1 MNDNNVIY
9 KYQSG
14 FQPGDSTVN
23 QLVDIYNTII
33 SSLDKGK
40 DVRFIF
46 CDISKA
52 FDKVWHKGLLSKLKT
67 YGVSGNILGWIENYL
82 CDRQQKVVIDG
93 FSSNHETVN
102 AGVPQG
108 SVLGPF
114 LFLLYINDICDDL
127 VNNIRLFANDT
138 SLYAIVEN
146 GTTNVAQSLT
156 NDLDLVDKWSKDWL
170 VDFNPNKTVNVDFS
184 RKNKAYPPIKFGEN
198 SPLIDQNI
206 FHTHLGL
213 CFQRAPRGHYI
224 YN

>member
-23 QLVDIYNTII
+23 QLVDIYNTIF

-93 FSSNHETVN
+93 FS
-102 AGVPQG
+102 
-108 SVLGPF
+108 
-114 LFLLYINDICDDL
+114 
-127 VNNIRLFANDT
+127 
-138 SLYAIVEN
+138 
-146 GTTNVAQSLT
+146 
-156 NDLDLVDKWSKDWL
+156 
-170 VDFNPNKTVNVDFS
+170 
-184 RKNKAYPPIKFGEN
+184 
-198 SPLIDQNI
+198 
-206 FHTHLGL
+206 
-213 CFQRAPRGHYI
+213 
-224 YN
+224 

>member
-67 YGVSGNILGWIENYL
+67 YGISGNILSWIENYL
-82 CDRQQKVVIDG
+82 CDRQKK
-93 FSSNHETVN
+93 SCN
-102 AGVPQG
+102 
-108 SVLGPF
+108 
-114 LFLLYINDICDDL
+114 
-127 VNNIRLFANDT
+127 
-138 SLYAIVEN
+138 
-146 GTTNVAQSLT
+146 
-156 NDLDLVDKWSKDWL
+156 
-170 VDFNPNKTVNVDFS
+170 
-184 RKNKAYPPIKFGEN
+184 
-198 SPLIDQNI
+198 
-206 FHTHLGL
+206 
-213 CFQRAPRGHYI
+213 
-224 YN
+224 

>member
-82 CDRQQKVVIDG
+82 CDR
-93 FSSNHETVN
+93 
-102 AGVPQG
+102 
-108 SVLGPF
+108 
-114 LFLLYINDICDDL
+114 
-127 VNNIRLFANDT
+127 
-138 SLYAIVEN
+138 
-146 GTTNVAQSLT
+146 
-156 NDLDLVDKWSKDWL
+156 
-170 VDFNPNKTVNVDFS
+170 
-184 RKNKAYPPIKFGEN
+184 
-198 SPLIDQNI
+198 
-206 FHTHLGL
+206 
-213 CFQRAPRGHYI
+213 
-224 YN
+224 